1 MVMKDRD
8 GGGTSF
14 FHIPYLSAQIIPYIG
29 NKRRLLSL
37 LMQAI
42 SSVLNERYYGK
53 RFADLFAGSGI
64 VSRFANY
71 LGFRVYA
78 NDWEQYAYILNY
90 AYLMVKQ
97 SDLSSMFGCCGGIEG
112 MLEYLNSLPNP
123 YEEDQ
128 YIARFFCP
136 KDDRNPDYRKERLF
150 YTRYNGLA
158 IDKIRTEIERL
169 YPEDEVRKNKTRY
182 REKMLLLAL
191 LVQQAA
197 THTNTSGVFKAFHK
211 GFGGHTGDALHRIL
225 AQIALPYPVL
235 IDSAQEHSVFREDAQ
250 RLVQSEPRMNE
261 FFDIVYLDPPYNQ
274 HQYGSNYHL
283 LNTIALWDK
292 PLLRQ
297 PSALNEAGKAAIR
310 TDWVNTRSDYC
321 YREKGF
327 KAFSRLLD
335 CINARYIII
344 SYSTEGIIPFDDLVT
359 RCAERGR
366 VALVTNEYVKYRGG
380 RQSISRLNNNIEF
393 VLIVDTQNKSIPADI
408 HTVYG
413 VINRRNLNLQAK
425 RTYSRELLKEYFLL
439 DEKNERIGF
448 QVGERTL
455 WIQTRGFLKITEY
468 GLYEMIMELDTS
480 TTQKERLVIEL
491 TKSLVF
497 SQCRDKVHELDETI
511 RALVYYRREADYY
524 ASLLPNTL
532 KKIAHKKYKAQFTR
546 SLEKIRQLK
555 EVRPDSYEK
564 IEAKI
569 CDVEHLAFKRF
580 AG

>member
-1 MVMKDRD
+1 MKDRD
-8 GGGTSF
+8 DEGMTFS
-14 FHIPYLSAQIIPYIG
+14 HIPYLSAQIIPYIG
-29 NKRRLLSL
+29 NKRRLLPL
-37 LMQAI
+37 LMRAVN
-42 SSVLNERYYGK
+42 SVLNERYYGK

-64 VSRFANY
+64 VSRFANR

-90 AYLMVKQ
+90 AYLTIRN
-97 SDLSSMFGCCGGIEG
+97 SDLSGMFGCFGGIEG

-123 YEEDQ
+123 CEEDR

-158 IDKIRTEIERL
+158 IDKIRNQIEKF
-169 YPEDEVRKNKTRY
+169 YPEDEVRKDKNLY
-182 REKMLLLAL
+182 REKILLLAL
-191 LVQQAA
+191 LIHQAA

-211 GFGGHTGDALHRIL
+211 GFGGHTGDALHRIM

-235 IDSAQEHSVFREDAQ
+235 IDSAQEHCVFREDAQ
-250 RLVQSEPRMNE
+250 RLVQSELCMNE
-261 FFDIVYLDPPYNQ
+261 LFDIVYLDPPYNQ

-292 PLLRQ
+292 PLLHQ
-297 PSALNEAGKAAIR
+297 SSALHEAGKAAIR

-321 YREKGF
+321 YREKAF
-327 KAFSRLLD
+327 RAFSRLID

-344 SYSTEGIIPFDDLVT
+344 SYSTEGIIPFDDLVK

-366 VALVTNEYVKYRGG
+366 VSLVTNEYVKYRGG

-393 VLIVDTQNKSIPADI
+393 VLIVDTQRKAIPADI
-408 HTVYG
+408 YTVYG
-413 VINRRNLNLQAK
+413 VINGRNLNLQAK
-425 RTYSRELLKEYFLL
+425 RMYSRELLKKYFLL
-439 DEKNERIGF
+439 DERNERIGF
-448 QVGERTL
+448 HFRERTL
-455 WIQTRGFLKITEY
+455 WIQTRGFLQITES
-468 GLYEMIMELDTS
+468 GLYETIMGLDTS
-480 TTQKERLVIEL
+480 TTQKERLVTEL
-491 TKSLVF
+491 TKSLAA

-511 RALVYYRREADYY
+511 RALVCYRSGADYY

-546 SLEKIRQLK
+546 SLEKIRRLK
-555 EVRPDSYEK
+555 EVRPDSYAK
-564 IEAKI
+564 IERKI
-569 CDVEHLAFKRF
+569 YDVEHLAYKRF
-580 AG
+580 SG